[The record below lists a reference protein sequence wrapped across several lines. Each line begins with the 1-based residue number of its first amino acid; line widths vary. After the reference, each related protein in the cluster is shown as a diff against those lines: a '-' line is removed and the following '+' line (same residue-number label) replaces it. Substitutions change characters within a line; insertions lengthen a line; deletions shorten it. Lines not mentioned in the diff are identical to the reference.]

1 MGIIQLADAAKWY
14 KSQPHQLA
22 AWNWLQEQLSADQ
35 MAEFAEL
42 YRAAPDV
49 KPPLAPSWLAPALEI
64 IKEFE
69 GCRLQAYLC
78 PAGVPTIG
86 WGSTKLLDAPV
97 KIGDT
102 ISQAMADEMLAN
114 DVEHIYGAGV
124 IKLLPMARTWRPEQ
138 VAAITSFAYNLG
150 LGALEGSTLRKRLL
164 AGEDACDVVR
174 AELPKWVHAG
184 EAVLT
189 GLERRRAA
197 EVVLFCGPLQQQ
209 TDAIGPLKV
218 PYYSQRDSQVAGQAH
233 RMCFSSSCAMLVAF
247 LRPDALKGANADDT
261 YLKVVQRF
269 GDSTDPQAQL
279 KALAT
284 YGITAKFRQNCG
296 WSDIEQQIT
305 RGIPVPCGF
314 LHHGPATAPS
324 GGGHWLIVIG
334 TTPTAVIV
342 NDPWGEML
350 VAEGTYAGNRG
361 GGLAYSRKNWGPRWM
376 VEGPGTGWAIIANP

>member
-1 MGIIQLADAAKWY
+1 MTRRLIDCVKHSNLELAHHRAFWEAVEKHLPAGALENNGELGSIWNAAVPSK
-14 KSQPHQLA
+14 PA
-22 AWNWLQEQLSADQ
+22 AWLTPA
-35 MAEFAEL
+35 
-42 YRAAPDV
+42 RAIV
-49 KPPLAPSWLAPALEI
+49 R
-64 IKEFE
+64 EFE
-69 GCRLQAYLC
+69 GCRLVAYKC
-78 PAGVPTIG
+78 PAGVWTVG
-86 WGSTKLLDAPV
+86 WGQTTINGRPV
-97 KIGDT
+97 QQGDT
-102 ISQAMADEMLAN
+102 ITQQQADAFLDAELQGTG
-114 DVEHIYGAGV
+114 EQLL
-124 IKLLPMARTWRPEQ
+124 KLLPMAAQWRANEI
-138 VAAITSFAYNLG
+138 AALISWAFNIG
-150 LGALEGSTLRKRLL
+150 LGAVASSTLRKRLQ

-184 EAVLT
+184 EAVLA

-197 EVVLFCGPLQQQ
+197 EVALFCGPLQQQ
-209 TDAIGPLKV
+209 AGAIGPLKV

-269 GDSTDPQAQL
+269 GDSTDPQAQI

-284 YGITAKFRQNCG
+284 YGITAKFRQNCE
-296 WSDIEQQIT
+296 WSDLEQQIG

-324 GGGHWLIVIG
+324 GGGHWLIVTG

-376 VEGPGTGWAIIANP
+376 VEGAGTGWAIIANP